1 MRPFERG
8 KRAFWKGDIS
18 NPYPDDSI
26 EHREWQYGFDRA
38 YFNNLEN
45 VRVMEA
51 AGGKTSYYLERI
63 KSGRGSKEVYK
74 ESTAEEIN

>member
-26 EHREWQYGFDRA
+26 EHREWQYGFDRQ
-38 YFNNLEN
+38 YFQN
-45 VRVMEA
+45 
-51 AGGKTSYYLERI
+51 LERI
-63 KSGRGSKEVYK
+63 KSGRGSEEVHK
-74 ESTAEEIN
+74 ESAAEEIN

>member
-26 EHREWQYGFDRA
+26 EHREWQYGFDRQ
-38 YFNNLEN
+38 YFQN
-45 VRVMEA
+45 
-51 AGGKTSYYLERI
+51 LERI
-63 KSGRGSKEVYK
+63 KSGRGSKEVHK
-74 ESTAEEIN
+74 ESAAEEIN